1 MIQRIQSV
9 FLLLAAL
16 AAGFQLLFPFLLGQ
30 SALAV
35 FADGRFNV
43 FDNPGLLGLSIL
55 SGVLGL
61 VSIFLFGNRPVQAR
75 VAGLGLLVSILSLV
89 LLGFTLYQIYSQ
101 LPSGAPLRMGAGL
114 GLAPLAMLLFLLA
127 LRAIWKDEA
136 LVKSMNRLR

>member
-1 MIQRIQSV
+1 
-9 FLLLAAL
+9 LLAAL

-61 VSIFLFGNRPVQAR
+61 VSIFLFGNRPLQAR
-75 VAGLGLLVSILSLV
+75 LVGLGLLVSVLALV
-89 LLGFTLYQIYSQ
+89 LLVFTLYQIYSQ
-101 LPSGAPLRMGAGL
+101 LPPGAPLRIGAGL

-127 LRAIWKDEA
+127 LRAIRKDEA